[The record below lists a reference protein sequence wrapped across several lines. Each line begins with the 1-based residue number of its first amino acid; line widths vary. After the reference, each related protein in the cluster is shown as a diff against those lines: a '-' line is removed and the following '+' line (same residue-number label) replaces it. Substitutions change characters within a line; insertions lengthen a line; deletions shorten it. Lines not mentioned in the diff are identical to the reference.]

1 MSDNFSQAEMEHLT
15 SLRFMNKI
23 DDHLFVVSSIA
34 ISELGLDVPQK
45 ISLILNVFYDGEPI
59 ENLSFDLKNYSYEE
73 IIKIAG
79 NLKQNEFILY
89 EIDNLLAG
97 EIE

>member
-1 MSDNFSQAEMEHLT
+1 MEHLT

-23 DDHLFVVSSIA
+23 DDHLFVVSSVA
-34 ISELGLDVPQK
+34 ISAPCIGAPQI

-79 NLKQNEFILY
+79 NLRQNEFILY
-89 EIDNLLAG
+89 EIDKLLAG